1 LEAIQAGEKLRQEVS
16 PVGFQ
21 IMRRD
26 GKASSSGERQGQ
38 PRVSVVI
45 NEKRI
50 IPVQILLI

>member
-1 LEAIQAGEKLRQEVS
+1 VS